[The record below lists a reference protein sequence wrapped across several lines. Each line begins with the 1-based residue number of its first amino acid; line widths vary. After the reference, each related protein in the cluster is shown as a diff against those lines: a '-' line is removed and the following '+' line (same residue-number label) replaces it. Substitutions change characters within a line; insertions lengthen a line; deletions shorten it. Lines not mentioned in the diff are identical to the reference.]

1 MSEENNVTEE
11 TSRSGAQPIVTVII
25 ASYNHGPY
33 IEESILSVINQSYQ
47 NIELLVVDD
56 GSKDDS
62 VARINALQAQHGFDF
77 RVQQN
82 QGLTSTLNGAI
93 ARAKGSLIVPFGSD
107 DIMLPERIATQVAY
121 MDGKPEVGIC
131 AGNIELMDAE
141 GKPYP
146 EKRQRRDVPFR
157 RLDFEDMLLERKPY
171 PPAPTLM
178 IRREALD
185 KVGGFD
191 PQIRLED
198 LAIELKVTHAGYF
211 IDGLNVLMAR
221 YRKHATN
228 SYKNHR
234 FMIDNILR
242 TYALFSDHPLYDEV
256 RYKALNSMFLK
267 TANRDRK
274 LARELLAQIPFKAW
288 NKKTWRGLG
297 RLLFSPL
304 EKD

>member
-1 MSEENNVTEE
+1 MTDQ
-11 TSRSGAQPIVTVII
+11 QPVVTVII
-25 ASYNHGPY
+25 ASYNHAPY
-33 IEESILSVINQSYQ
+33 IEQSILSVLNQTYS

-56 GSKDDS
+56 GSSDDS
-62 VARINALQAQHGFDF
+62 VERIRRLQALHGFDF

-82 QGLTSTLNGAI
+82 QGLTNTLNGAI

-121 MDGKPEVGIC
+121 LDGKPEVGIC
-131 AGNIELMDAE
+131 AGNIELIDSD
-141 GKPYP
+141 GNLFP
-146 EKRQRRDVPFR
+146 ENRQRRDVPFR
-157 RLDFEDMLLERKPY
+157 RLDFDDMFLERKPY

-178 IRREALD
+178 IRREALE

-191 PQIRLED
+191 PSIRLED
-198 LAIELKVTHAGYF
+198 LLIELKITHAGYF

-242 TYALFSDHPLYDEV
+242 TYALFSEHPLYEEV
-256 RYKALNSMFLK
+256 RYKFLSSMFLK
-267 TANRDRK
+267 VSNRDRK
-274 LARELLAQIPFKAW
+274 LARELLSQIPFKAW

-297 RLLFSPL
+297 RLYFSPL

>member
-1 MSEENNVTEE
+1 ME
-11 TSRSGAQPIVTVII
+11 R
-25 ASYNHGPY
+25 
-33 IEESILSVINQSYQ
+33 IE
-47 NIELLVVDD
+47 
-56 GSKDDS
+56 
-62 VARINALQAQHGFDF
+62 RLQAVHGFDF

-82 QGLTSTLNGAI
+82 QGLTNTLNGAI

-107 DIMLPERIATQVAY
+107 DIMMPDRIAVQVAY

-131 AGNIELMDAE
+131 AGNIELIDAQ
-141 GKPYP
+141 GNPFP

-157 RLDFEDMLLERKPY
+157 RLDFDDMFLERKPY

-191 PQIRLED
+191 PSIRLED
-198 LAIELKVTHAGYF
+198 LYIELKITHAGYF
-211 IDGLNVLMAR
+211 IDGLNVVMAR

-234 FMIDNILR
+234 FMIDSILR
-242 TYALFSDHPLYDEV
+242 IYALFSDHPLYDEV
-256 RYKALNSMFLK
+256 RYKFLNSMFLK
-267 TANRDRK
+267 TANRNRA
-274 LARELLAQIPFKAW
+274 LARELLAQIPFKHW
-288 NKKTWRGLG
+288 TGKTWRGLG
-297 RLLFSPL
+297 RLYFSPL

>member
-1 MSEENNVTEE
+1 MTDL
-11 TSRSGAQPIVTVII
+11 QPLVTVII
-25 ASYNHGPY
+25 ASYNHGTY
-33 IEESILSVINQSYQ
+33 IEQSIQSVLDQTYP
-47 NIELLVVDD
+47 NIELLVIDD
-56 GSKDDS
+56 GSTDDS
-62 VARINALQAQHGFDF
+62 VERIQRLQAQHGFDF

-82 QGLTSTLNGAI
+82 QGLTNTLNGAI

-107 DIMLPERIATQVAY
+107 DIMMPDRIAVQVAY

-131 AGNIELMDAE
+131 AGNIELIDAE
-141 GKPYP
+141 GNLFP

-157 RLDFEDMLLERKPY
+157 RLDFDDMFLERKPY

-191 PQIRLED
+191 PSIRLED
-198 LAIELKVTHAGYF
+198 LYIELKITHAGYF
-211 IDGLNVLMAR
+211 IDGLNVVMAR

-234 FMIDNILR
+234 FMIDSILSI
-242 TYALFSDHPLYDEV
+242 YAQFSDHPLYDEV
-256 RYKALNSMFLK
+256 RYKFLNSMFLK
-267 TANRDRK
+267 TANRNRA
-274 LARELLAQIPFKAW
+274 LARELLAQIPFKHW
-288 NKKTWRGLG
+288 TGKTWRGLG
-297 RLLFSPL
+297 RLYFSPL

>member
-1 MSEENNVTEE
+1 MKDD
-11 TSRSGAQPIVTVII
+11 QPVVTVII

-33 IEESILSVINQSYQ
+33 IEQSILSVLNQTYS

-62 VARINALQAQHGFDF
+62 VERIRRLQEQHSFDF

-82 QGLTSTLNGAI
+82 QGLTNTLNGAI

-107 DIMLPERIATQVAY
+107 DIMLPERIAIQVAY

-131 AGNIELMDAE
+131 AGNIELIDAD
-141 GKPYP
+141 GKLFP

-157 RLDFEDMLLERKPY
+157 RLDFDDMFLERKPY

-191 PQIRLED
+191 PNIRLED
-198 LAIELKVTHAGYF
+198 LLIELKVTHAGYF

-242 TYALFSDHPLYDEV
+242 SYALFSDHPSYDEV
-256 RYKALNSMFLK
+256 RYKFLNSMFLK
-267 TANRDRK
+267 TSNRDRA
-274 LARELLAQIPFKAW
+274 LARELLTQIPFKAW
-288 NKKTWRGLG
+288 TGKTWRGLA
-297 RLLFSPL
+297 RLCFSPL
-304 EKD
+304 EKS

>member
-1 MSEENNVTEE
+1 MTDS
-11 TSRSGAQPIVTVII
+11 QPLVTVII

-33 IEESILSVINQSYQ
+33 IEQSIQSVLDQTYP
-47 NIELLVVDD
+47 NIELLVIDD
-56 GSKDDS
+56 GSPDDS
-62 VARINALQAQHGFDF
+62 VERIQRLQAVHGFDF

-82 QGLTSTLNGAI
+82 QGLTNTLNGAI

-107 DIMLPERIATQVAY
+107 DIMMPDRIAVQVAY

-131 AGNIELMDAE
+131 AGNIELIDAN
-141 GKPYP
+141 GNLFP

-157 RLDFEDMLLERKPY
+157 RLDFDDMFLERKPY

-191 PQIRLED
+191 PSIRLED
-198 LAIELKVTHAGYF
+198 LYIELKITHAGYF
-211 IDGLNVLMAR
+211 IDGLNVVMAR

-234 FMIDNILR
+234 FMIDSILR
-242 TYALFSDHPLYDEV
+242 IYAQFSDHPLYDEV
-256 RYKALNSMFLK
+256 SDKFLNSMFLK
-267 TANRDRK
+267 TANRNRA
-274 LARELLAQIPFKAW
+274 LARELLAQIPFKRW
-288 NKKTWRGLG
+288 TGKTWRGLG
-297 RLLFSPL
+297 RLYFSPL

>member
-1 MSEENNVTEE
+1 MTD
-11 TSRSGAQPIVTVII
+11 TQPLVTVII

-33 IEESILSVINQSYQ
+33 IEQSILSALNQTYP

-56 GSKDDS
+56 GSTDDS
-62 VARINALQAQHGFDF
+62 VERIRRLQAEHGFDF
-77 RVQQN
+77 QVQKN
-82 QGLTSTLNGAI
+82 QGLTNTLNGAI
-93 ARAKGSLIVPFGSD
+93 ARSHGSLIAPFGSD
-107 DIMLPERIATQVAY
+107 DIMLPERIAVQVAY

-131 AGNIELMDAE
+131 AGNIELIDSE
-141 GKPYP
+141 GNLFP

-157 RLDFEDMLLERKPY
+157 RLDFDDMFLERKPY
-171 PPAPTLM
+171 PPAPTLL
-178 IRREALD
+178 IRREALE

-191 PQIRLED
+191 PKIRLED
-198 LAIELKVTHAGYF
+198 LLIELKITRAGYF
-211 IDGLNVLMAR
+211 IDGLGVLMAR

-242 TYALFSDHPLYDEV
+242 SYALFSDHPLYEEV
-256 RYKALNSMFLK
+256 RYKFLNSMFLK
-267 TANRDRK
+267 TSNRDRK

-288 NKKTWRGLG
+288 TRKTWRALA
-297 RLLFSPL
+297 RLYFSPL

>member
-1 MSEENNVTEE
+1 MTDS
-11 TSRSGAQPIVTVII
+11 QPLVTVII
-25 ASYNHGPY
+25 ASYNHAPY
-33 IEESILSVINQSYQ
+33 IEQSIQSVLDQTYP
-47 NIELLVVDD
+47 NIELLVIDD
-56 GSKDDS
+56 GSPDDS
-62 VARINALQAQHGFDF
+62 VERIQRLQQAHGFDF

-82 QGLTSTLNGAI
+82 QGLTNTLNGAI

-107 DIMLPERIATQVAY
+107 DIMMPDRIAVQVAY

-131 AGNIELMDAE
+131 AGNIELIDAE
-141 GKPYP
+141 GNLFP

-157 RLDFEDMLLERKPY
+157 RLDFEDMFLERKPY

-198 LAIELKVTHAGYF
+198 LYIELKVTHAGYF
-211 IDGLNVLMAR
+211 IDGLNVVMAR

-234 FMIDNILR
+234 FMIDSILK
-242 TYALFSDHPLYDEV
+242 TYALFSDHPLYDQV
-256 RYKALNSMFLK
+256 RYKFLNSMFLK
-267 TANRDRK
+267 TASRNRA
-274 LARELLAQIPFKAW
+274 LARELLAQIPFRHW
-288 NKKTWRGLG
+288 TGKTWRGLG
-297 RLLFSPL
+297 RLYFSPL

>member
-1 MSEENNVTEE
+1 MTDS
-11 TSRSGAQPIVTVII
+11 QPLVTVII

-33 IEESILSVINQSYQ
+33 IEQSIQSVLDQTYP
-47 NIELLVVDD
+47 NIELLVIDD
-56 GSKDDS
+56 GSPDDS
-62 VARINALQAQHGFDF
+62 VERIQRLQQAHGFDF

-82 QGLTSTLNGAI
+82 QGLTNTLNGAI

-107 DIMLPERIATQVAY
+107 DIMMPDRIAVQVGY

-131 AGNIELMDAE
+131 AGNIELIDAE
-141 GKPYP
+141 GNLFP

-157 RLDFEDMLLERKPY
+157 RLDFEDMFLERKPY

-198 LAIELKVTHAGYF
+198 LYIELKVTHAGYF
-211 IDGLNVLMAR
+211 IDGLNVVMAR

-234 FMIDNILR
+234 FMIDSILK
-242 TYALFSDHPLYDEV
+242 TYALFSDHPLYDQV
-256 RYKALNSMFLK
+256 RYKFLNSMFLK
-267 TANRDRK
+267 TANRNRA
-274 LARELLAQIPFKAW
+274 LARELLAQIPFRHW
-288 NKKTWRGLG
+288 TGKTWRGLG
-297 RLLFSPL
+297 RLYFSPL